1 MATARDIITDAL
13 TEIGVYQ
20 PGESIS
26 ADDYALGLKRL
37 QNQLDAW
44 AADML
49 TLNVF
54 DRVTYVNPSN
64 NNTIT
69 IGPTGTL
76 VATRPVWMQAV
87 NYIVPGSSPPVE
99 VPMGPMDDD
108 SFANLSIKTLQS
120 SLPTQFYLN
129 ATMPNATVFI
139 WPTPTQAVTL
149 CFYMPILIDSPA
161 TLDAILTG
169 PPGYQEAFMYQLA
182 IRLCNPFGRKV
193 PDTLPTMAREAYSRM
208 KRPNT
213 EPGLLAVDQALVP
226 SYGGAFNV
234 ITGNMSGPSSR

>member
-1 MATARDIITDAL
+1 MATARDIIKDAL

-20 PGESIS
+20 PGETIS
-26 ADDYALGLKRL
+26 ADDYALGLLRF

-54 DRVTYVNPSN
+54 DRATYTIPASSN
-64 NNTIT
+64 TFT

-76 VATRPVWMQAV
+76 IRQRPVWVQAV
-87 NYIVPGSSPPVE
+87 NYVVPGSSPPVE

-108 SFANLSIKTLQS
+108 SYANLSIKTLAS
-120 SLPTQFYLN
+120 SLPTQYYFN
-129 ATMPNATVFI
+129 ATMPDATMFV
-139 WPTPTQAVTL
+139 WPTPTQNVQLYLYLPTA
-149 CFYMPILIDSPA
+149 IGQPA
-161 TLDAILTG
+161 TLNSSVTG

-182 IRLCNPFGRKV
+182 LRLCNPFGRKI
-193 PDTLPTMAREAYSRM
+193 PDALPKLATEAYARM

-234 ITGNMSGPSSR
+234 LTGNMTGPSSR